1 MAALNLNENKDVQW
15 NDIDY
20 VVRRND
26 FTYDKV
32 NFKGLDKFVDD
43 LHKKGMHY
51 FVIMD
56 PGVSGREPNGTYS
69 PYDDVIAQDILMKDF
84 TGNKPLIGR
93 VWNDKSTVFPDYTN
107 PETVK
112 YWMEQISRQQRE
124 QF

>member
-93 VWNDKSTVFPDYTN
+93 CLN
-107 PETVK
+107 
-112 YWMEQISRQQRE
+112 
-124 QF
+124 

>member
-1 MAALNLNENKDVQW
+1 MAALNLNEN
-15 NDIDY
+15 
-20 VVRRND
+20 
-26 FTYDKV
+26 
-32 NFKGLDKFVDD
+32 
-43 LHKKGMHY
+43 KKGMHY